1 MSRPQKVPQSEY
13 DRVLKNLKR
22 QFKAAEKAG
31 VDLSG
36 IKIPAKVKQPTTAS
50 IAKIEAVKSQISR
63 QRAAEKA
70 HKKYISPEET
80 AKREEKARKSKQQQ
94 AYKQAKQREKA
105 RQRRARERLPYGAR
119 GDLILDNFRAALDK
133 YDAAIYFRSMPKWF
147 INMRNG
153 KVMTLKYL
161 LEGAIGK
168 FGEDEI
174 VKRIELHATEFN
186 ELFDAILFAYL
197 EEGTEDAVD
206 NNLERFKE
214 LLYSDP
220 LTIDEKTEEVLLLM
234 R

>member
-1 MSRPQKVPQSEY
+1 MPRPQKVPQSEY
-13 DRVLKNLKR
+13 DRVFKNLKR

-31 VDLSG
+31 VDLADIS
-36 IKIPAKVKQPTTAS
+36 IPAKVQKPTTAS
-50 IAKIEAVKSQISR
+50 IKKIETVKAQISR
-63 QRAAEKA
+63 KRRAKRA
-70 HKKYISPEET
+70 HEKYISPEET
-80 AKREEKARKSKQQQ
+80 AKREKKKREARQAQ
-94 AYKQAKQREKA
+94 AYREAKRREKA
-105 RQRRARERLPYGAR
+105 RQRRAKERLPYGAR

-147 INMRNG
+147 INMRKG

-174 VKRIELHATEFN
+174 IKRIELNATEFN

-220 LTIDEKTEEVLLLM
+220 LTMDEKTEEELLLM